1 MVYGGG
7 GSVKDGLY
15 MSLILLCFAL
25 GNCGGVHATLAR
37 CEIRD
42 NVYLRMYAMNSL
54 ILGSAFFDLM
64 FALAISPALD
74 L

>member
-1 MVYGGG
+1 MVYGGED
-7 GSVKDGLY
+7 SVKDGLY

-25 GNCGGVHATLAR
+25 RNCGGVHATLAR

-54 ILGSAFFDLM
+54 ILIYFLDLM
-64 FALAISPALD
+64 FIIAIISRALD

>member
-7 GSVKDGLY
+7 SSVKDGLY

-25 GNCGGVHATLAR
+25 GNCGGVHATLSR

-54 ILGSAFFDLM
+54 ILDSTFL
-64 FALAISPALD
+64 I
-74 L
+74 

>member
-1 MVYGGG
+1 MGYCGRGG
-7 GSVKDGLY
+7 VNDGLY

-42 NVYLRMYAMNSL
+42 NVYFRMYAMNS
-54 ILGSAFFDLM
+54 A
-64 FALAISPALD
+64 
-74 L
+74 